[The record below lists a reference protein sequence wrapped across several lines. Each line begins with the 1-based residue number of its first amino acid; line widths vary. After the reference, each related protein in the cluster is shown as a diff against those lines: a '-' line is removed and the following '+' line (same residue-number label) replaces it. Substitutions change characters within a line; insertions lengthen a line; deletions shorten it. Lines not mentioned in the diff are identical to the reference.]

1 MGPGD
6 QTLRARGS
14 EHGLDEMQVLSLKD
28 GETTGSRTSQNH
40 LNHEKLLPMCFQTL
54 RFFPIMLRH
63 VPSPEPSGFRRP
75 EVGLEPFG

>member
-28 GETTGSRTSQNH
+28 GETTGSRTSQ
-40 LNHEKLLPMCFQTL
+40 KPPQ
-54 RFFPIMLRH
+54 
-63 VPSPEPSGFRRP
+63 S
-75 EVGLEPFG
+75 

>member
-54 RFFPIMLRH
+54 RFFSNH
-63 VPSPEPSGFRRP
+63 VATCPKPRAFFLQTLGVQWLLP
-75 EVGLEPFG
+75 